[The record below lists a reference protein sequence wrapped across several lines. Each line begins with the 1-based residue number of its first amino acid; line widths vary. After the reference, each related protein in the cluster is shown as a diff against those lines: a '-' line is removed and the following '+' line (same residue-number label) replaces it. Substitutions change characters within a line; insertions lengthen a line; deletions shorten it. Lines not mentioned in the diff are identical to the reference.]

1 MGCKIGILGREVVLF
16 ESSASENFSHFFEN
30 RTLQKK
36 IANNFPTKKW
46 KIANTYLLSETN
58 QHLIVIPF
66 SLRLVSHLFLCVFCV
81 CRERGSEGE
90 DGGSE
95 E

>member
-1 MGCKIGILGREVVLF
+1 MRLF
-16 ESSASENFSHFFEN
+16 YLKAPLLRIFRTFLKTEHFN
-30 RTLQKK
+30 NKKK